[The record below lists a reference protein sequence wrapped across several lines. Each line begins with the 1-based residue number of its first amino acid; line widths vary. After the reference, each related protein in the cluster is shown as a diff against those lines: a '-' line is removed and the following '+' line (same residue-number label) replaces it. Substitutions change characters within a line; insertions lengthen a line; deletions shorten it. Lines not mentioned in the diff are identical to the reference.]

1 MNKITA
7 LVLLFF
13 FIPAI
18 ALADPQIAPL
28 NKYQK
33 APFSGV
39 LYNSEAIAEM
49 VAWKDTLIQQHQ
61 LALDQLRASLNAE
74 CSLQV
79 NNLQAEVDACNDRYG
94 EMLGIKNQQII
105 KLEELALERSNS
117 YSVLW
122 LGGGIIIGV
131 LTTIGIVYVT
141 K

>member
-7 LVLLFF
+7 LVLLF

-105 KLEELALERSNS
+105 KLEELALDRSNS